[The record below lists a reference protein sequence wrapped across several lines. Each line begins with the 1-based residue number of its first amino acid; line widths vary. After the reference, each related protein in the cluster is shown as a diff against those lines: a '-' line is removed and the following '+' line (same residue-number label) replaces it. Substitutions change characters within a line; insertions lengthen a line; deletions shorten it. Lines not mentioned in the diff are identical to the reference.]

1 MSIFLPALAFSV
13 IEDWTMLD
21 SIYYSLISLT
31 TIGIGDFVPSVLPP
45 TKFAKDGKQYNNSA
59 CFEALINP
67 IPEEGSQNNVTKF
80 PKKCDPV
87 RQKIISEKIHSKTMI
102 FG

>member
-1 MSIFLPALAFSV
+1 
-13 IEDWTMLD
+13 MLD

-45 TKFAKDGKQYNNSA
+45 TKFAVDGKKYNNSA

-87 RQKIISEKIHSKTMI
+87 SRVLHKVDFMDFRGSQSQEKNILPN
-102 FG
+102 FWA